1 MATGASPSPA
11 IRVVIPAQ
19 RAGALLA
26 RQLDALVEQ
35 DNAPEFA
42 VVVVLDLDDPGATLV
57 ASYQDRLSITSVE
70 RPMRGAAAARNVG
83 AASCTGAILLFCDAD
98 DVVGPGWV
106 RLMSVQV
113 QQSGVAGSP
122 MRVEWQL
129 CPRWARPYYEEMD
142 RSSLHLF
149 YGVAP
154 FVVSAS
160 LGIDRSL
167 FEAAGGFDESFL
179 GAGGEEVDL
188 CIRLLQLSENGNDDV
203 RRSVEYGLVH
213 DDSAIVRYRPRSTFR
228 SIARQRAGYS
238 RGAARVILKH
248 QLTGIGT
255 VASTDID
262 LLRSTLRSPRR
273 IAVTAWSFL
282 ALRRGFRQGRKER
295 VGINERGS

>member
-26 RQLDALVEQ
+26 RQLDALVAQ

-42 VVVVLDLDDPGATLV
+42 VVIVLDLDDPGATLIE
-57 ASYQDRLSITSVE
+57 SYRDRLSITSVE

-113 QQSGVAGSP
+113 QQSGVAGSL
-122 MRVEWQL
+122 MRVDWEL

-154 FVVSAS
+154 YVVSAS

-188 CIRLLQLSENGNDDV
+188 CIRLLQLSENENDDV
-203 RRSVEYGLVH
+203 QRSVEFGLV
-213 DDSAIVRYRPRSTFR
+213 DDESSIVRYRPRSTFR

-238 RGAARVILKH
+238 RGSARVISKH
-248 QLTGIGT
+248 QFEGIGT
-255 VASTDID
+255 VASTDRE
-262 LLRSTLRSPRR
+262 LLWTTARSPRR
-273 IAVTAWSFL
+273 LAITAWSFL
-282 ALRRGFRQGRKER
+282 ALRKGLRSQRRLKMK
-295 VGINERGS
+295 NERIS